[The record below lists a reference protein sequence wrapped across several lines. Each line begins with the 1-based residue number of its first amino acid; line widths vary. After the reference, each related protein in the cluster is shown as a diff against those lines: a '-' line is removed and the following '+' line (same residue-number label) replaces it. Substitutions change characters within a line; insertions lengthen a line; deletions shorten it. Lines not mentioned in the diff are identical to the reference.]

1 MGTVFLSHSTQDVE
15 TARQIAAA
23 IRAAGGDVWIAPDSI
38 LPGESYNEAIVAGVR
53 GCDILAILVSPAS
66 NASRHVAR
74 EVALADDNGKRIVP
88 IRIDAVEPSDGLKYY
103 LGLAQWVEWHT
114 HGPAALSAFLGLLG
128 SGGGARPSPAD
139 DQSQWRDTGRDV
151 QPPFTPPSPQPSASV
166 ELEIRRKSG
175 FSASLRSVAI
185 LDGEVKLGEVGNGGV
200 FSQTLSAGRHEIR
213 ARMDGVKSEPLIVD
227 SSNGGRQVY
236 ELQLGGDL
244 KSHLVG
250 MLGNKDYF
258 KWSRIG

>member
-1 MGTVFLSHSTQDVE
+1 MAKVFLSHSTEDVG
-15 TARQIAAA
+15 TAREIASA
-23 IRAAGGDVWIAPDSI
+23 IRAAGGDVWMAPDSI

-53 GCDILAILVSPAS
+53 GCDILAILVSGAS

-88 IRIDAVEPSDGLKYY
+88 IRIEAVEPSDGLKYY
-103 LGLAQWVEWHT
+103 LGLAQWVEWHA
-114 HGPAALSAFLGLLG
+114 HGAASLSPFLGLLG
-128 SGGGARPSPAD
+128 AGGS
-139 DQSQWRDTGRDV
+139 GRDG
-151 QPPFTPPSPQPSASV
+151 PDRGPDPGPTPPPDNVQPSASV

-185 LDGEVKLGEVGNGGV
+185 LDGDVKLGEVGNGGV
-200 FSQTLSAGRHEIR
+200 FSQTLSAGKHEIR

-227 SSNGGRQVY
+227 SANGGRQVY

>member
-1 MGTVFLSHSTQDVE
+1 MASVFLSHSTEDVAA
-15 TARQIAAA
+15 AREIAAA
-23 IRAAGGDVWIAPDSI
+23 IRAAGGDVWMAPDSI

-53 GCDILAILVSPAS
+53 RCEILAVLVSRAS

-88 IRIDAVEPSDGLKYY
+88 IRIESVEPSDGLRYY
-103 LGLAQWVEWHT
+103 LGLAQWVEWHA
-114 HGPAALSAFLGLLG
+114 HGAASLSSFLGLLG
-128 SGGGARPSPAD
+128 SGGEAD
-139 DQSQWRDTGRDV
+139 HAGLDREPDAGRNL
-151 QPPFTPPSPQPSASV
+151 TPPDVQPSASV

-227 SSNGGRQVY
+227 PSNGGRQVY

-258 KWSRIG
+258 KWSRIS